1 MLAFRRSWVKVLA
14 ALPVAALAVG
24 SPVLTSQARAAWSRP
39 NIVLTLTDDQ
49 PWNSLWAMPAV
60 ERRLMA
66 HGVTFKRAFVVNAL
80 CCPSRASILTGQ
92 YSHSTGVYTNDGHNH
107 GGFPAFR
114 SHEWSTVA
122 TWLHAVGYRT
132 ALVGKYLNDFGYAGR
147 HGHVPKGWDRW
158 VAFAEDNG

>member
-92 YSHSTGVYTNDGHNH
+92 YSHSTGVYGNTGPY
-107 GGFPAFR
+107 GGFR
-114 SHEWSTVA
+114 SFHGDGSTIA
-122 TWLHAVGYRT
+122 TWLNDAGYRT
-132 ALVGKYLNDFGYAGR
+132 ALVGKYLNEYRGPYI
-147 HGHVPKGWDRW
+147 PPGWDHW
-158 VAFAEDNG
+158 FAFTGISTGAAYYN